1 MKCIFKRQATS
12 ANTPIKLEF
21 DVAGI
26 EYLVKDFTQGDIYV
40 ALEETSDKNV
50 VYCFGRMCTS
60 NYCQSRYELSSN
72 DERNYD
78 NYSRRDR

>member
-26 EYLVKDFTQGDIYV
+26 EYLVKNFTQGDIYV
-40 ALEETSDKNV
+40 ALEETSNKND
-50 VYCFGRMCTS
+50 CLLIPAEC
-60 NYCQSRYELSSN
+60 NYCQSRYELSSD

-78 NYSRRDR
+78 NYSRRGR